1 MKTLPLHSGFRQSL
15 AVLMIL
21 PPLIF
26 SSGCSPTN
34 AEEKNNQSR
43 SSDQPYYHQA
53 QSVQLNQ
60 INSYS
65 VERRFVGKVQVKQNA
80 ALGFEQA
87 GKISELMFD
96 EGDFVQQGQL
106 LAAQDTELLRVER
119 KELEAQLSETEAQL
133 NLTRANL
140 KRLRQ
145 LKQNGFTSTQSLDEL
160 QSQQKVLLAS
170 RLRVNAALDAN
181 QIRINKARLYAP
193 FSARISQRLQDSG
206 TVVNAG
212 TPVFQLLQE
221 GNNEVRIGVPVRLAD
236 NLAHPH
242 SSSDLQ
248 AVLEINGKRFPAQL
262 LAMGADVN
270 PATRTVS
277 ARFQLPGDLSA
288 VNGQLAYLILNE
300 SFQAKGYW
308 VPMSALTDGI
318 RGMWN
323 VYALSPVPH
332 EQHSPDI
339 QNAPQEALYTL
350 QSRNIQVLH
359 ATADKAYISG
369 AIQDGEQ
376 ILSAGLHR
384 LVPGQS
390 VRINPEQTLSMQPL
404 APSGFSSS
412 TNSSSTNVALQEG
425 N

>member
-21 PPLIF
+21 PPLVF

-34 AEEKNNQSR
+34 AEEKNNQSS

-60 INSYS
+60 LNSYS

-96 EGDFVQQGQL
+96 EGDFVQQGDL
-106 LAAQDTELLRVER
+106 LASQDTELLKVER

-170 RLRVNAALDAN
+170 RLRVRAALDAN

-193 FSARISQRLQDSG
+193 FSARISQRMQDSG

-221 GNNEVRIGVPVRLAD
+221 GNNEVRIGIPVRLAD
-236 NLAHPH
+236 SLVDQDHT
-242 SSSDLQ
+242 SDLKP
-248 AVLEINGKRFPAQL
+248 ALEIHGKRFPAQL
-262 LAMGADVN
+262 LALGADVN

-277 ARFQLPGDLSA
+277 ARFQLPAYISA
-288 VNGQLAYLILNE
+288 VNGQLAYLTLNE
-300 SFQAKGYW
+300 SFKAEGYW

-323 VYALSPVPH
+323 VYALSPAESEYTNP
-332 EQHSPDI
+332 EQ
-339 QNAPQEALYTL
+339 AVYTL

-359 ATADKAYISG
+359 ATEDKAYISG

-390 VRINPEQTLSMQPL
+390 VRINPEQTLSMQHPGL
-404 APSGFSSS
+404 SGDVPEA
-412 TNSSSTNVALQEG
+412 NLALQEE